1 MAVLVGIL
9 RSVTEERIATVRGI
23 FDAWSKGDFR
33 ATDGLLADDVKVTWA
48 EPPTVVVSMGPDE
61 SAERLRLLLDQWED
75 FRAEA
80 EELIPVGESSILA
93 VAKQYGTGSGSGLP
107 VDARV
112 YIVISFRDEEIT
124 GVHWHFEREDAL
136 KAADLE

>member
-1 MAVLVGIL
+1 M
-9 RSVTEERIATVRGI
+9 TEERIATVRGI

-33 ATDGLLADDVKVTWA
+33 ATDGLLADDVEVTWA
-48 EPPTVVVSMGPDE
+48 EPPTVVVSKGPDE
-61 SAERLRLLLDQWED
+61 SAERLRLLLDQWDD

-80 EELIPVGESSILA
+80 EELIPVGESSILT

-112 YIVISFRDEEIT
+112 YIVITFRGEDIT
-124 GVHWHFEREDAL
+124 GVHWHFERDAAL
-136 KAADLE
+136 GAAGLAGS